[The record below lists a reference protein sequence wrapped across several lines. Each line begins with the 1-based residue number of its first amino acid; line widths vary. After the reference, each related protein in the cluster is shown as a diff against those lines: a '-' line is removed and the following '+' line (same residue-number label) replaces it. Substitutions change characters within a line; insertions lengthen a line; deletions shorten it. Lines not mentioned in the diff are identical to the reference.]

1 MPSIDIIFPLPST
14 IKRIAESYMKKIR
27 LFIILFFSIQTA
39 VSGQEVFPAEN
50 RTAVKIDEYFSEL
63 AKQEKFNGNVL
74 VALGEKIILKKNYN
88 IPASIAGL
96 KTSLDRQLMIAS
108 VAKLF
113 VKFAF
118 LKLAEQG
125 RIKLDDRLNK
135 FLPDFPDGD
144 KITIRHLVNHQSG
157 LPRELTDR
165 EKLRD
170 VTLEKIVELAKK
182 ETLQFEPG
190 ADTLYSN
197 IGYQTLLYIL
207 SKATPGGYE
216 NFMKKNLLEPFAMSN
231 TYEYNYKSPKN
242 FSSGFGYQNKK
253 IVPADA
259 SELKKFESGR
269 YYSTIDDMY
278 KFSRGIF
285 NPRLTSKTTSG
296 QMLNEKGE
304 VVHAGA
310 IDGYK
315 SYFYKNTKTGLTYIF
330 LSNYSQIPFVQ
341 MTKDIPDIVAG
352 KPYKIPTKVNRIAVD
367 LSEDILKRYVGKYA
381 LKVDEKQKFEL
392 RLENGKLYFAQDATK
407 TELFPESETIFFTDP
422 QTDDIFEFVFDEK
435 TNAYKMFLTAEGIRL
450 ETIKSN

>member
-1 MPSIDIIFPLPST
+1 
-14 IKRIAESYMKKIR
+14 MKKIR

-39 VSGQEVFPAEN
+39 VLGQEVFLTENQPA
-50 RTAVKIDEYFSEL
+50 AKINEYFSEL

-74 VALGEKIILKKNYN
+74 VALGDRIVLKKSYN
-88 IPASIAGL
+88 MPANIAGL
-96 KTSLDRQLMIAS
+96 KTSLDKQLMIAS

-118 LKLAEQG
+118 LKLDEQG
-125 RIKLDDRLNK
+125 KIKLDDTLHK
-135 FLPDFPDGD
+135 FLPDFPNGD
-144 KITIRHLVNHQSG
+144 KITIRHLVNHKSG

-165 EKLRD
+165 ENLRD
-170 VTLEKIVELAKK
+170 ITLETIVELAKK
-182 ETLQFEPG
+182 ERLLFEPG

-207 SKATPGGYE
+207 SKAAPGGYE
-216 NFMKKNLLEPFAMSN
+216 NFMKKNLLKPFGMSN
-231 TYEYNYKSPKN
+231 TYEYNYKNPKN
-242 FSSGFGYQNKK
+242 FSSGFSHQNKK

-259 SELKKFESGR
+259 SELKKFQSGR

-296 QMLNEKGE
+296 QMLNDKAEL
-304 VVHAGA
+304 VHAGA

-352 KPYKIPTKVNRIAVD
+352 RPYKLPAIVNRIAVALD
-367 LSEDILKRYVGKYA
+367 ENILKRYVGKYA

-435 TNAYKMFLTAEGIRL
+435 NKTYKMFLTTEGIRL